1 MWPLRQLAAALAAIA
16 VSLACGDAPEPEA
29 ERDVPV
35 RVGSVGVDRFNSPVV
50 ILEEQDGPRMLP
62 IWIGAAEASSI
73 AAHLHDRPPPRPNFH
88 DLAKRVIQS
97 VEAQLV
103 RVVVT
108 ELRDGTYYATLE
120 LRTNGK
126 IVAID
131 VRPSDAIAVAVRLDA
146 PILVREGLF
155 EQAGDALTPDDSG
168 QSVRFE
174 APQRPHPPGSP
185 PATPALEL

>member
-1 MWPLRQLAAALAAIA
+1 MRPLAVLAPLLAAIA
-16 VSLACGDAPEPEA
+16 LACGDAPEPAA
-29 ERDVPV
+29 ELEVPV

-50 ILEEQDGPRMLP
+50 ILEEQEGPRMLP
-62 IWIGAAEASSI
+62 IWIGAAEAGSI
-73 AAHLHDRPPPRPNFH
+73 AAHLHNRPPPRPNFH

-97 VEAQLV
+97 VEAQVV

-126 IVAID
+126 VVEID
-131 VRPSDAIAVAVRLDA
+131 VRPSDAIALAVRLDA

-155 EQAGDALTPDDSG
+155 EQADDALTPDDSG
-168 QSVRFE
+168 QSVSLDAPR
-174 APQRPHPPGSP
+174 APQPPGRQQ
-185 PATPALEL
+185 ATPALEL

>member
-1 MWPLRQLAAALAAIA
+1 MWPLRRMAPLLAAAALA
-16 VSLACGDAPEPEA
+16 CGEAPEPAA
-29 ERDVPV
+29 EREVPV

-50 ILEEQDGPRMLP
+50 ILEEQDGPRVLP

-73 AAHLHDRPPPRPNFH
+73 ASHIHHQTPPRPNFH
-88 DLAKRVIQS
+88 DLAKSVIQS

-108 ELRDGTYYATLE
+108 DLREGTYYATLE

-126 IVAID
+126 LVEID

-155 EQAGDALTPDDSG
+155 EQAEDALTPDDSG
-168 QSVRFE
+168 QSVDFGAPRE
-174 APQRPHPPGSP
+174 APAPGNP
-185 PATPALEL
+185 PASAALEL

>member
-1 MWPLRQLAAALAAIA
+1 MWPLRRLAPLLAAVA
-16 VSLACGDAPEPEA
+16 LACGDAPDPTA
-29 ERDVPV
+29 ELEVPV

-62 IWIGAAEASSI
+62 IWIGAAEAGSI
-73 AAHLHDRPPPRPNFH
+73 AAHLHNQPSPRPNFH

-103 RVVVT
+103 RAVVT

-126 IVAID
+126 VVGID

-168 QSVRFE
+168 QSVLFGVPRGE
-174 APQRPHPPGSP
+174 RPPGSQ

>member
-1 MWPLRQLAAALAAIA
+1 MRLAGRLAPFLAAF
-16 VSLACGDAPEPEA
+16 SLACGDAPEHEV
-29 ERDVPV
+29 EREVPV
-35 RVGSVGVDRFNSPVV
+35 RVGSIAVDRFNSPVV
-50 ILEEQDGPRMLP
+50 ILEEQDGPRVLP

-73 AAHLHDRPPPRPNFH
+73 AAHLHNQPPPRPNFH

-97 VEAQLV
+97 VQAQLV

-126 IVAID
+126 IVEID

-155 EQAGDALTPDDSG
+155 EQAGDALAPDDSG
-168 QSVRFE
+168 QSVSLE
-174 APQRPHPPGSP
+174 APRGPQPTGRKQ
-185 PATPALEL
+185 ATPALEL

>member
-1 MWPLRQLAAALAAIA
+1 MWPLRRFAPLLACVA
-16 VSLACGDAPEPEA
+16 LACGEAREPTA

-50 ILEEQDGPRMLP
+50 ILEEQNGPRMLP

-73 AAHLHDRPPPRPNFH
+73 AAHLHHRPAPRPNFH

-97 VEAQLV
+97 LEAQLV

-108 ELRDGTYYATLE
+108 ELRSGTYYATLE

-126 IVAID
+126 IVEID

-146 PILVREGLF
+146 PILVRESLF
-155 EQAGDALTPDDSG
+155 EQAGDALTADDSG
-168 QSVRFE
+168 QSVLFE
-174 APQRPHPPGSP
+174 VPRGARPPGSQ
-185 PATPALEL
+185 PATSALGI

>member
-1 MWPLRQLAAALAAIA
+1 
-16 VSLACGDAPEPEA
+16 
-29 ERDVPV
+29 
-35 RVGSVGVDRFNSPVV
+35 
-50 ILEEQDGPRMLP
+50 
-62 IWIGAAEASSI
+62 
-73 AAHLHDRPPPRPNFH
+73 
-88 DLAKRVIQS
+88 
-97 VEAQLV
+97 
-103 RVVVT
+103 VVT

-126 IVAID
+126 LVEID

-155 EQAGDALTPDDSG
+155 EQARDALTPDDSG

-174 APQRPHPPGSP
+174 SPRGARPPGSQ